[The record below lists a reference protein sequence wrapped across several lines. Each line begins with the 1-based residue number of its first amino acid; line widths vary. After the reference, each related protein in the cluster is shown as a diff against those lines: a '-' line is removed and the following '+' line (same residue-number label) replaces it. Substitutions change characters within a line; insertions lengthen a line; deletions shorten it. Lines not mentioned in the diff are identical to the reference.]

1 MLQDFYSA
9 SDQLGTLCMKML
21 RKETAFSY
29 RLIDLRYF
37 CAYVSSTK
45 RNLTKFSTIKIELL
59 AFYCHCSIGHLR
71 L

>member
-29 RLIDLRYF
+29 RLIDLDIF
-37 CAYVSSTK
+37 ALMSVPQNVISQNFLQSKSS
-45 RNLTKFSTIKIELL
+45 
-59 AFYCHCSIGHLR
+59 C
-71 L
+71 